1 MGFIPRSLAFVSV
14 AVAQHEGFEALP
26 GALEVT
32 GGITAGAA
40 EIADRLVGLVRD
52 VYGDELA
59 CPVVDGELL
68 CIAPVRLHSV
78 ASALWDE
85 GRCGDLAIVAEL
97 GEASIEHEPARPGFV
112 GDLEFDRAGTQIAD
126 ERFAVSSRPLA
137 PPRKVSLQSSDI
149 IGELADELRAVPA
162 FRGDGNGNRILVH
175 IEANV

>member
-1 MGFIPRSLAFVSV
+1 M
-14 AVAQHEGFEALP
+14 
-26 GALEVT
+26 
-32 GGITAGAA
+32 
-40 EIADRLVGLVRD
+40 
-52 VYGDELA
+52 
-59 CPVVDGELL
+59 VDGRLL
-68 CIAPVRLHSV
+68 CIALVRLHSV

-162 FRGDGNGNRILVH
+162 FRGDGDGNRILVY
-175 IEANV
+175 IEANI